1 MPTMSDVHHFGAKGD
16 GRTDDTA
23 AIQHALATG
32 DGVLEFPRGDYR
44 VTKTLTVD
52 LAKQGRIAIHGSGGT
67 AKIVMN
73 GPGPAIFLKGS
84 HKKSA
89 DPLGFAPQ
97 VWRKERMPTVAG
109 IEIEG
114 RHKDADGIRIAGVMQ
129 PTLTGVLIRQ
139 VHTAVHIT
147 ERCRN
152 VLIDGCHFY
161 FNTGVGVHL
170 DGVNLHQT
178 IIADSHISYCR
189 LGGIRIE
196 KSEIRNL
203 QITGNDI
210 EYNNNRTHVR
220 QAFQPDRSGRDA
232 STAQGKSGQAGKPDL
247 RAEPAAEIYIDVG
260 EGSVREG
267 TIASNTIQATYSPNG
282 ANIRFVGRDVGQAF
296 QPDARGRNTSA
307 AQEKSGQAGKPDLR
321 NHKVGM
327 WTITGNLIGSQH
339 VNVHLTS
346 ARGVVLSG
354 NYIYSGHHR
363 NLLVENSRNIVVGS
377 NCFGHNPD
385 YRKNELCTGVRFVD
399 STEINLHGTLIEDCH
414 AGQHT
419 VPGVV
424 PIKRD
429 GLLELVRCRRVNVT
443 GCQVFDGAPNG
454 VYLEDCAD
462 TLLTGCTVLDRR
474 EKKLMQSAILW
485 KESAKQTGNLIA
497 SCRVGTGTQQAIVAP
512 KSVMQ
517 SGNVVG

>member
-1 MPTMSDVHHFGAKGD
+1 
-16 GRTDDTA
+16 
-23 AIQHALATG
+23 
-32 DGVLEFPRGDYR
+32 
-44 VTKTLTVD
+44 
-52 LAKQGRIAIHGSGGT
+52 
-67 AKIVMN
+67 
-73 GPGPAIFLKGS
+73 
-84 HKKSA
+84 
-89 DPLGFAPQ
+89 
-97 VWRKERMPTVAG
+97 MPTVAD

-114 RHKDADGIRIAGVMQ
+114 RHKEADGIRIAGVMQ
-129 PTLTGVLIRQ
+129 PTLTGVAIRQ

-210 EYNNNRTHVR
+210 EYNNNRSHKIPG
-220 QAFQPDRSGRDA
+220 ADA
-232 STAQGKSGQAGKPDL
+232 VPT
-247 RAEPAAEIYIDVG
+247 AEIFIDVG
-260 EGSVREG
+260 EGRVREG
-267 TIASNTIQATYSPNG
+267 TIASNTIQATYSPGG
-282 ANIRFVGRDVGQAF
+282 ANIRFIGHGKDV
-296 QPDARGRNTSA
+296 D
-307 AQEKSGQAGKPDLR
+307 
-321 NHKVGM
+321 HKVGM

-385 YRKNELCTGVRFVD
+385 YRKNELCTGLRFVD
-399 STEINLHGTLIEDCH
+399 STEINLHGTLIEDCT
-414 AGQHT
+414 AGKHT
-419 VPGVV
+419 VPKTV

-429 GLLELVRCRRVNVT
+429 ALLELVRCRRVNVT

-454 VYLEDCAD
+454 VYLEDCSD

-474 EKKLMQSAILW
+474 ETKLMQTAILW
-485 KESAKQTGNLIA
+485 KEATKQTGNLIA
-497 SCRVGTGTQQAIVAP
+497 SCRVGSGTQGTIVAP
-512 KSVMQ
+512 NSVKQ
-517 SGNVVG
+517 NGTVVGG

>member
-1 MPTMSDVHHFGAKGD
+1 MSDVKHFGAKGD

-44 VTKTLTVD
+44 ITKTLVVD
-52 LAKQGRIAIHGSGGT
+52 LARSGRIAIDGSGGT
-67 AKIVMN
+67 AKIVMD
-73 GPGPAIFLKGS
+73 GPGPAFFLKGT

-89 DPLGFAPQ
+89 DPLGFQPQ
-97 VWRKERMPTVAG
+97 VWRKERMPTVTG

-129 PTLTGVLIRQ
+129 PTLTGVAIRQ
-139 VHTAVHIT
+139 VHTAVHVT

-196 KSEIRNL
+196 KSVIRNL

-210 EYNNNRTHVR
+210 EYNNNRTHKV
-220 QAFQPDRSGRDA
+220 PGGDA
-232 STAQGKSGQAGKPDL
+232 VPS
-247 RAEPAAEIYIDVG
+247 AEIYIDVG

-267 TIASNTIQATYSPNG
+267 TIASNTIQATYSPGG
-282 ANIRFVGRDVGQAF
+282 ANIRFIGRKTVGQAF
-296 QPDARGRNTSA
+296 QPDARGRDTSA
-307 AQEKSGQAGKPDLR
+307 AQGKPGQAGKPDLR
-321 NHKVGM
+321 DHKVGM

-346 ARGVVLSG
+346 ARGVILSG

-414 AGQHT
+414 AGMHT
-419 VPGVV
+419 VPGTV

-454 VYLEDCAD
+454 IYLEDCSD

-474 EKKLMQSAILW
+474 EKKLMQTAILW
-485 KESAKQTGNLIA
+485 KETAKQTGNLIA
-497 SCRVGTGTQQAIVAP
+497 SCRVGNGTQGAIVAP
-512 KSVMQ
+512 KSVAQ
-517 SGNVVG
+517 RGNVVAGVNGSSQ

>member
-1 MPTMSDVHHFGAKGD
+1 MSDVKHFGAKGD

-32 DGVLEFPRGDYR
+32 DGILEFPRGDYR
-44 VTKTLTVD
+44 ITKTLVVD
-52 LAKQGRIAIHGSGGT
+52 LAKQGRIAIQGSGGT
-67 AKIVMN
+67 AKIVMD
-73 GPGPAIFLKGS
+73 GPGPAFFLKGS

-89 DPLGFAPQ
+89 DPLGFQPQ
-97 VWRKERMPTVAG
+97 VWLKERMPTVAG

-114 RHKDADGIRIAGVMQ
+114 RHKDADGIRIVGVMQ
-129 PTLTGVLIRQ
+129 PTLTGVAIRQ
-139 VHTAVHIT
+139 VHTAVHVT

-196 KSEIRNL
+196 KSVIRNL

-210 EYNNNRTHVR
+210 EYNNNRTHKV
-220 QAFQPDRSGRDA
+220 PGGD
-232 STAQGKSGQAGKPDL
+232 
-247 RAEPAAEIYIDVG
+247 AEPSAEIYIDVG

-282 ANIRFVGRDVGQAF
+282 ANIRFIGRGKDV
-296 QPDARGRNTSA
+296 D
-307 AQEKSGQAGKPDLR
+307 
-321 NHKVGM
+321 HKVGM

-399 STEINLHGTLIEDCH
+399 STEINLHGTLIEDCN
-414 AGQHT
+414 AGMHT
-419 VPGVV
+419 VPGTV

-443 GCQVFDGAPNG
+443 GCQVFDGVPNG
-454 VYLEDCAD
+454 VYLEDCSD

-474 EKKLMQSAILW
+474 EKKLMRSAILW
-485 KESAKQTGNLIA
+485 KETAKQTGNQIA
-497 SCRVGTGTQQAIVAP
+497 SCRVGTGTQHAIVAP
-512 KSVMQ
+512 KSVSQ
-517 SGNVVG
+517 NGNVVDPASA